1 MASADLRVAGKNVGM
16 SNPVTTASK
25 PFDHTGTVSLSATSS
40 SGRVALPADG
50 STMIVRNYGPNRVF
64 IKRGGATVTAAA
76 TDYPVEAYT
85 IDYLYRDPS
94 NHTYISAICANSG
107 ETASLSINCGEGGV

>member
-1 MASADLRVAGKNVGM
+1 MLNESLR
-16 SNPVTTASK
+16 
-25 PFDHTGTVSLSATSS
+25 
-40 SGRVALPADG
+40 ADG
-50 STMIVRNYGPNRVF
+50 SKTKPGMAFDHAGTVTLPAISTSTRVQLPAAGSAMIVRNYGPNRVF
-64 IKRGGATVTAAA
+64 ITRGGATVTAAA

-94 NHTYISAICANSG
+94 THTYLAAICANSG